1 MKLELQKT
9 SFVDEFR
16 KLHSIE
22 NHKACERTEGFNYL
36 HDMTTGR
43 LSQGESFSF
52 TDLDFSRFTY
62 DDLCDYMEYYE
73 KYLPPKIDLANKLFS
88 VLKTAGAVFSPDK
101 RYY

>member
-1 MKLELQKT
+1 MELELQKT

-16 KLHSIE
+16 KVHSIE

-52 TDLDFSRFTY
+52 T
-62 DDLCDYMEYYE
+62 EE
-73 KYLPPKIDLANKLFS
+73 
-88 VLKTAGAVFSPDK
+88 PD
-101 RYY
+101 